1 MYFTGHICRWT
12 LTLILIFW
20 HILQITE
27 GAVTDAIYHGGRL
40 HLYIPYLIMIVATA
54 MTAFYAHHAEM
65 WNSPRYL
72 FGLIAYWCSC
82 AIVDILKLA
91 SLGTIGLGI
100 GHIRLVFTIV
110 VFLIHLSLLATEIYV
125 LCTLVSEYHT
135 CKGVNPCSNMGGIIL
150 G

>member
-1 MYFTGHICRWT
+1 MV
-12 LTLILIFW
+12 LVFW

-27 GAVTDAIYHGGRL
+27 GGVTDAVYHGGRL

-72 FGLIAYWCSC
+72 FGLIGYWTACVM
-82 AIVDILKLA
+82 VDILKLT

-100 GHIRLVFTIV
+100 GHIRLVLTIV
-110 VFLIHLSLLATEIYV
+110 VFFIHIALLATDVYV
-125 LCTLVSEYHT
+125 LCIMVSLYICT
-135 CKGVNPCSNMGGIIL
+135 
-150 G
+150 